1 MSVDRN
7 VFGEAFGDLPKHLL
21 DEIMKTF
28 LQSEE
33 RKTLAQD
40 LLWYDHRP
48 SFEEVEK
55 LALKVGRS
63 PRTVTLVI
71 GRLTEKE
78 LFTQDI
84 GSVPLYTVLSTYATL
99 VREQ

>member
-48 SFEEVEK
+48 SSEEVEK
-55 LALKVGRS
+55 LALKVGRF
-63 PRTVTLVI
+63 PRTVSMVIERLIERESCLHRILVV
-71 GRLTEKE
+71 
-78 LFTQDI
+78 F
-84 GSVPLYTVLSTYATL
+84 LYIQRYQHM
-99 VREQ
+99 RH